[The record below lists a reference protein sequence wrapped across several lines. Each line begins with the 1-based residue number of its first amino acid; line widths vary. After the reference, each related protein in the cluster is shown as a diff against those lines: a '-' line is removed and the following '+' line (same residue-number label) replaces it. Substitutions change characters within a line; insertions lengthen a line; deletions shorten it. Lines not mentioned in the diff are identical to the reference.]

1 MKHIGRKGMAF
12 LLALMMVFSMSSA
25 MAYTAQSTQAIKVKD
40 AITVDGDLSD
50 WDTTSPVIVNSKD
63 QIVRDPGQ
71 WEDANDCSF
80 EVYTMWTEIDLYIA
94 MKMLDD
100 TPLMYREGFPPDMA
114 DSLVVFFSVNPE
126 ADPGRT
132 AYEATDFR
140 YTQIIDDYDFF
151 NGIDRDMVADQKGF
165 ESQGPDGDRP
175 SLVLRNENFEPV
187 DEDGEA
193 TDEPYDMVVNAE
205 FAVKEMDGGY
215 IYESRI
221 PWNNFSNSEIPV
233 FVPAAGM
240 TIGFEIGMFDL
251 DFPCPGVA
259 TLRMQWSSKAD
270 ENSNVYADTDPSHW
284 GTLTFVEK

>member
-1 MKHIGRKGMAF
+1 MKHTWRTGIAL
-12 LLALMMVFSMSSA
+12 LLALMMTLSLTPA
-25 MAYTAQSTQAIKVKD
+25 MAYTGNTAEAIKVTGE
-40 AITVDGDLSD
+40 ITVDGDLAD
-50 WDTTSPVIVNSKD
+50 WDTSAPIIVNSKE

-71 WEDANDCSF
+71 WDDANDCSF
-80 EVYTMWTEIDLYIA
+80 EVYTMWTETDFYIA

-114 DSLVVFFSVNPE
+114 DSLVVFFSTNPD
-126 ADPGRT
+126 ADPART

-151 NGIDRDMVADQKGF
+151 NGIDRDMVADQQGF

-175 SLVLRNENFEPV
+175 SLVKRNENFEPI
-187 DEDGEA
+187 DEDGEV

-205 FAVKEMDGGY
+205 FAVKEIDGGY

-221 PWNNFSNSEIPV
+221 PWENFSNGQIALFKPET
-233 FVPAAGM
+233 GM

-270 ENSNVYADTDPSHW
+270 ASDNVYADTDPSHW